1 MDTSPFLGLH
11 MTDESPSSTDS
22 QVYFQLWRRL
32 MGGNIPGSNMV
43 LIDAAMQKLT
53 AQVEMLKAMAAGG
66 TSYYVRTTVDG
77 SDALQVVPD
86 NISPTA
92 SQVPI
97 NEVNISDIEVG
108 DYVRL
113 VTISPDGTAEL
124 FDIRNAASGT
134 VYPSAGNAVRALE
147 GAIAEMRTGVNIV
160 RNRPKVCIDEPAGEI
175 TLLPDTRY
183 ILSGLPAALSIVLDD
198 THAAP
203 DMSQE
208 FNFVILPQSTPYT
221 ITVSYF
227 SGLME
232 IVWPENLT
240 FDPSRYYDVRI
251 ADGVAVVSGDYITYE
266 ALEALESALAAE
278 TLRAEG
284 EEADIRS
291 KIITPA
297 ERAKLEGIEAGAQQN
312 VPNADLVIRRMLF
325 SGAAPPFDMTAADSA
340 YNGASEH
347 VLEVIDPTTW
357 LATVQLWLLNS
368 IASKLD
374 KGFAESIG
382 GRLLYSLAVNAITQ
396 TNAVQIA
403 GSYLHPLNGTVSTQ
417 NVNLPLVSEDN
428 AGLMPRE
435 TYQDHVAMLTR
446 VSSLEGHVRLFYARL
461 GTSSPTGT
469 QLTAVITAAGA
480 ALVDGVTVVEL
491 DHNKEYTWSE
501 QAGDWVD
508 RGNATVMPFTNAS
521 SGTLR
526 GKNEFGYVFAENGFG
541 AVVGMDG
548 LLTAAVNN
556 AEDILIEKQRAM
568 AKEASIQAAIP
579 TTPAAIGA
587 QPAGSYA
594 TSAQLSTLQTQ
605 VNGKQAAIAKPTS
618 GLFNGWEPAAIL
630 QYLSEFFGNT
640 YKGVSVALNSVD
652 IRI

>member
-1 MDTSPFLGLH
+1 

-32 MGGNIPGSNMV
+32 MGGNIPESNMN
-43 LIDAAMQKLT
+43 LIDAAMQKLA
-53 AQVEMLKAMAAGG
+53 AQVTMLGAMAAGG
-66 TSYYVRTTVDG
+66 TAYYVKTTGD
-77 SDALQVVPD
+77 DPNAMQVAPD
-86 NISPTA
+86 NLAPAPGQIPIS
-92 SQVPI
+92 
-97 NEVNISDIEVG
+97 EVNIPGIAVG

-113 VTISPDGTAEL
+113 VTIGPDGTAEL
-124 FDIRNAASGT
+124 FDIRNAANGL
-134 VYPSAGNAVRALE
+134 VHPSAGDAVRALE
-147 GAIAEMRTGVNIV
+147 DAIAEMRAGVNIV
-160 RNRPKVCIDEPAGEI
+160 RNRPKVCIDGPDGEI
-175 TLLPDTRY
+175 TLLPDKRY
-183 ILSGLPAALSIVLDD
+183 ILSNLPPALSIVLDD
-198 THAAP
+198 THAGP

-208 FNFVILPQSTPYT
+208 FNFVVLPQSSAYGGA
-221 ITVSYF
+221 VSYF

-240 FDPSRYYDVRI
+240 IDPRRYYDVRI

-266 ALEALESALAAE
+266 ALEALENALAAE
-278 TLRAEG
+278 ILRAEG
-284 EEADIRS
+284 DEADIRS
-291 KIITPA
+291 KLITPA
-297 ERAKLEGIEAGAQQN
+297 ERAKLEGIQVGAQQN
-312 VPNADLVIRRMLF
+312 VPNADLTIRRMLF
-325 SGAAPPFDMTAADSA
+325 SGAAPPFGMTTSDSA
-340 YNGASEH
+340 YNGAGGH
-347 VLEVIDPTTW
+347 VLEVIDPATW

-382 GRLLYSLAVNAITQ
+382 GRLLYSLAVNAIAQ
-396 TNAVQIA
+396 TNVVQIA
-403 GSYLHPLNGTVSTQ
+403 GSYLHPLGGTVSTQ

-446 VSSLEGHVRLFYARL
+446 LSSLEGQSRQFYARL
-461 GTSSPTGT
+461 GTSSPSGT
-469 QLTAVITAAGA
+469 QLTAVITGAGA
-480 ALVDGVTVVEL
+480 ALLDGVTVVEL
-491 DHNKEYTWSE
+491 DFNKQYTWSA
-501 QAGDWVD
+501 QGNAWVD
-508 RGNATVMPFTNAS
+508 RGSATVMPFTNSS

-568 AKEASIQAAIP
+568 AEEASIRSAIP

-594 TSAQLSTLQTQ
+594 TSAQLSSLTTT
-605 VNGKQAAIAKPTS
+605 VNGKQATITKPNA
-618 GLFNGWEPAAIL
+618 GLFNGWEPATIL
-630 QYLSEFFGNT
+630 QYLSEFFGGT
-640 YKGVSVALNSVD
+640 HKPVSVAVNGIDVKT
-652 IRI
+652 